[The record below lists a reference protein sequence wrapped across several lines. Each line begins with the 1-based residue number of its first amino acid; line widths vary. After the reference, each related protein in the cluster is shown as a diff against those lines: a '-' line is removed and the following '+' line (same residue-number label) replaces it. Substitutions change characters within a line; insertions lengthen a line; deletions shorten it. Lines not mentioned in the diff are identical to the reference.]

1 MTKLRVWDLPTR
13 LFHWVL
19 TIVVVALV
27 ATAKVGGA
35 WMDWHLV
42 LGHVALALLA
52 FRLIWGFAGGYWS
65 RFASFVR
72 GPAAIWRYL
81 RGQNHG
87 VGHSPLGALSVLAML
102 LVLLL
107 QVGSGLMTDDAI
119 FHAGSLVSHV
129 PSGWVDIAS
138 SYHKQWGQWL
148 VLGLIALHLL
158 AIVFY
163 VRVKRQTLIRP
174 MVTGDTSVDGHMPAS
189 RDGWVQRV
197 TALVVAA
204 VCAALALW
212 VHGLGA
218 AAF

>member
-19 TIVVVALV
+19 ALVVAALV
-27 ATAKVGGA
+27 VTAKVGGA

-52 FRLIWGFAGGYWS
+52 FRLVWGLVGGYWS
-65 RFASFVR
+65 RFATFIK
-72 GPAAIWRYL
+72 GPSSIWRHL
-81 RGQNHG
+81 REPEPA
-87 VGHSPLGALSVLAML
+87 VGHSPLAALSVVAML
-102 LVLLL
+102 LVFTL
-107 QVGSGLMTDDAI
+107 QVGSGLMTDDAV
-119 FHAGSLVSHV
+119 FHAGPLVNLV
-129 PSGWVDIAS
+129 PGDWVDLAS

-148 VLGLIALHLL
+148 VLCLVVLHLV

-163 VRVKRQTLIRP
+163 VRVKRQTLVRP
-174 MVTGDTSVDGHMPAS
+174 MLTGDALVAEPLPAS
-189 RDGWVQRV
+189 RDGWAQRAL
-197 TALVVAA
+197 ALVLVG